1 MRRSP
6 FFTCALGVVIT
17 FLAGA
22 LAVEPAWADSVG
34 DQEQEV
40 KDVVAE
46 IERMHVKVD
55 QYNEDYLE
63 ALNEKAAVDADIVT
77 LQQQIADQQ
86 GALGVLQ
93 GQLANVAV
101 EQFMGSTNVL
111 GPLFENPA
119 SIDDGL
125 QREHLATVA
134 VDAGTAST
142 DDYETLLSD
151 LAKSQQD
158 LESKQ
163 QHAVDLANKAE
174 ASKAKAEQAASDL
187 QDRLVKEKAKL
198 GDLIEQEQARED
210 AAAEAAY
217 QQQLAQAQARAAA
230 KAASN
235 NNKTS
240 TQSSSN
246 GSSGN
251 GSSGGSSNGDSGGNS
266 GGNESSGGSGS
277 GSSNS
282 GSDSSGSSTGSSGG
296 GDSGASNPPP
306 VSSRASVAV
315 SAAQSQLG
323 VPYKFAQSSPGV
335 AFDCSG
341 LTAYAWGQA
350 GVSIPHQSA
359 AQYASTPH
367 VPQDQ
372 AQPGDL
378 IFYYSPISHVGLY
391 VGGGSMIHA
400 PQTGS
405 TVSYSVVHWNKVV
418 GVSRPG

>member
-63 ALNEKAAVDADIVT
+63 ALNEKAAVDADIIT

-251 GSSGGSSNGDSGGNS
+251 GSSGGNSNGDSGANS
-266 GGNESSGGSGS
+266 GGTDSSGGSGS

>member
-101 EQFMGSTNVL
+101 QQFMGSTNVL

-251 GSSGGSSNGDSGGNS
+251 GSSGGNSNGDSGANS
-266 GGNESSGGSGS
+266 GGTDSSGGSGS